1 MSQDFYGRRKWNRV
15 FGIRVSL
22 QTPTWLRYQHIKAG
36 VLRDRKKQI
45 RTTVFTEL
53 ILIPSTSW
61 KVRNQQRLQVSCHGI
76 SCPLSLGQENTLLT
90 SSNAGSGMNTG
101 DVHGKSL
108 VFIKAASP
116 IPSLFLTTPA
126 VSGIGTLEAR
136 FQLLNWN
143 LPKGLLPY
151 REPSRTWLH
160 LHPKG
165 TKDLLGSWETLL
177 IHRPSFLFP
186 SINTTWNPA
195 SRKVQD
201 GNC

>member
-61 KVRNQQRLQVSCHGI
+61 KVRNQQRFQVSCHGI

-126 VSGIGTLEAR
+126 VSENVK
-136 FQLLNWN
+136 FQWSNDFLVLYTFP
-143 LPKGLLPY
+143 PKHQGGLKAANDN
-151 REPSRTWLH
+151 SHSFQQQQSTV
-160 LHPKG
+160 KCVF
-165 TKDLLGSWETLL
+165 KDE
-177 IHRPSFLFP
+177 
-186 SINTTWNPA
+186 
-195 SRKVQD
+195 K
-201 GNC
+201 

>member
-1 MSQDFYGRRKWNRV
+1 MSQDFCGRRKWNRV

-36 VLRDRKKQI
+36 LLRDRKKQI

-101 DVHGKSL
+101 DAHGKSL

-116 IPSLFLTTPA
+116 IASLFLTTPEC
-126 VSGIGTLEAR
+126 L
-136 FQLLNWN
+136 
-143 LPKGLLPY
+143 K
-151 REPSRTWLH
+151 
-160 LHPKG
+160 
-165 TKDLLGSWETLL
+165 
-177 IHRPSFLFP
+177 
-186 SINTTWNPA
+186 TWNSSEVMTFWFCTPFLQNI
-195 SRKVQD
+195 RVVTKLQMTLVIHFNNNNLQ
-201 GNC
+201 